1 MYFKYEVER
10 FEINYL
16 GDIYF
21 VVFLIFMKIVENI
34 EELICLFILKIV
46 DNIILEELFEI
57 LIIKDDFKDYD
68 FFVEFWV
75 VDGNGEEEEIF

>member
-68 FFVEFWV
+68 FFVEF
-75 VDGNGEEEEIF
+75 

>member
-1 MYFKYEVER
+1 MKLF
-10 FEINYL
+10 IL

-75 VDGNGEEEEIF
+75 VDGSGEEEEIIF